1 MNQKVGLLLLTVIAC
16 TVIPKAEAQYYN
28 LYYPYYSYY
37 PYSYY
42 YYYPSYYVLGKR
54 STSDNQMDHKQ
65 VVSDQM
71 RRMTRGTHQ
80 KAN

>member
-1 MNQKVGLLLLTVIAC
+1 MNQTFGLILLTVLAC

-54 STSDNQMDHKQ
+54 STDGVEHKQ
-65 VVSDQM
+65 VMNEQVK
-71 RRMTRGTHQ
+71 RMTRGTYQ
-80 KAN
+80 RSN